1 MFGMTSAVLIKADSP
16 IQAPE
21 PILLGGGDKDTLT
34 EIQEAVGGTIDAV
47 RRGCLDTSGK
57 NKNFVLVGYVHD
69 EGRIL
74 DLPLNPVATV
84 LFEQNIYGDV
94 LLVSGTNPE
103 TGEYDGENYD
113 VPADFTVYVTTA
125 LHEEVQMSLM
135 FSKMMA
141 SALGKAMDDGIVTV
155 AEANKIVEF
164 CQGGRDEGLAYGTIG
179 GMPEE
184 LQDIM
189 KRAFMH
195 AMLDNGKEDDSE

>member
-16 IQAPE
+16 NEAPE
-21 PILLGGGDKDTLT
+21 ALLLGGGDKDTLT

-57 NKNFVLVGYVHD
+57 NKNFILVGYVHD

-84 LFEQNIYGDV
+84 LFEQNLYGDV

-113 VPADFTVYVTTA
+113 VPTDFTVYVTTS
-125 LHEEVQMSLM
+125 LHEEVTMSLM
-135 FSKMMA
+135 FSKLMA
-141 SALGKAMDDGIVTV
+141 TAMVTAVDDEI
-155 AEANKIVEF
+155 IS
-164 CQGGRDEGLAYGTIG
+164 RDEADRVVAYCEKSQADGLAYDTIG
-179 GMPEE
+179 SMPKD

-195 AMLDNGKEDDSE
+195 SLMGSPKEDE